1 MSFVPTFSE
10 NLETLTVSVTF
21 AYLIGSIPS
30 GVIWAK
36 FFKLGSL
43 KNIGSGN
50 IGATNVLRTG
60 NRIAAFL
67 TLFCDAGKGFVA
79 VFLAE
84 MFTQELTIQA
94 VCLFVFIGHCFPI
107 WLKFKGGKGVATYI
121 GIVSSMNLLF
131 GFITCM
137 IWLLTATMLRMSS
150 LSALI
155 SAVFGPIL
163 VYFILDSSYL
173 GISIVLTFLIFW
185 THKTNIYRILNGT
198 EPSINVILK

>member
-79 VFLAE
+79 VLLAE

>member
-1 MSFVPTFSE
+1 MSFLPTFSG

-30 GVIWAK
+30 GIIWAK

-67 TLFCDAGKGFVA
+67 TLLCDAGKGFVA

-84 MFTQELTIQA
+84 IFTQELTVQA

-107 WLKFKGGKGVATYI
+107 WLKFNGGKGVATYI

-137 IWLLTATMLRMSS
+137 IWLLSATMLRMSS

>member
-10 NLETLTVSVTF
+10 NLQTLMVSLTC

-30 GVIWAK
+30 GLIWAK
-36 FFKLGSL
+36 FFELGNL

-60 NRIAAFL
+60 NKIAALL
-67 TLFCDAGKGFVA
+67 TLLCDAGKGFVA

-84 MFTQELTIQA
+84 MFAQELTVQA

-121 GIVSSMNLLF
+121 GIVSSINLLF

-137 IWLLTATMLRMSS
+137 IWLLSATMSRMSS

-163 VYFILDSSYL
+163 VYFILGSSYL
-173 GISIVLTFLIFW
+173 GMSIALTCLIFW
-185 THKTNIYRILNGT
+185 THKTNIFRILNGT

>member
-1 MSFVPTFSE
+1 MSFLPTFSG

-30 GVIWAK
+30 GIIWAK

-60 NRIAAFL
+60 NKIAAFL
-67 TLFCDAGKGFVA
+67 TLICDAGKGFVA

-84 MFTQELTIQA
+84 IFTQELTVQA

-121 GIVSSMNLLF
+121 GIVSSINLLF

>member
-10 NLETLTVSVTF
+10 GLVTLTVSVTF

-30 GVIWAK
+30 GIIWAK

-60 NRIAAFL
+60 NKIAAFL
-67 TLFCDAGKGFVA
+67 TLICDAGKGFVA

-84 MFTQELTIQA
+84 IFTQELTVQA

-121 GIVSSMNLLF
+121 GIVSSINLLF
-131 GFITCM
+131 GLLTCM
-137 IWLLTATMLRMSS
+137 IWLLSATMSRMSS

-155 SAVFGPIL
+155 SAIFGPIF
-163 VYFILDSSYL
+163 VYFLLDSSYL
-173 GISIVLTFLIFW
+173 SMSIALTFLIFW

>member
-30 GVIWAK
+30 GIIWAK

-67 TLFCDAGKGFVA
+67 TLLCDAGKGFVA

-84 MFTQELTIQA
+84 MFTQELTVQA

-121 GIVSSMNLLF
+121 GIVSSINLLF

-137 IWLLTATMLRMSS
+137 IWLLSATISRTSS

-163 VYFILDSSYL
+163 VYFILDSSYFV
-173 GISIVLTFLIFW
+173 ISIALTFLIFW

>member
-1 MSFVPTFSE
+1 MSFVPTLSE
-10 NLETLTVSVTF
+10 NLETLIVSVTF

-30 GVIWAK
+30 GIIWAK

-137 IWLLTATMLRMSS
+137 IWLLTATMLRISS

-198 EPSINVILK
+198 EPGINVILK